1 MHHMPLEAIQL
12 VARREGRVLASYALQ
27 PGDYLI
33 GRDPT
38 CHIHV
43 DSPEI
48 SRKHA
53 RLIFTQGR
61 LEIEDAGGRYGTF
74 IDNQQVNGRQPL
86 GLSQAFHI
94 GRTQLEINSSKSPS
108 ATTEIPSAQ
117 PALLTPNERYE
128 LGETLAQGGMGQVA
142 EARDRYL
149 QRPVAIKV
157 LSHEMAA
164 NPGLSRRFV
173 QEALVLGRLEH
184 PHIVPIH
191 DLGIDS
197 QGRNYYSMKFVRGIT
212 LRDVLDGIRK
222 GRTLLIE
229 QYPLAELLNIFQ
241 KICDAVA
248 YAHSQGIIH
257 RDLKPANIM
266 LGEYGEVLV
275 MDWGLAK
282 IIDDLEPGAT
292 TLPPDSTTPYD
303 NDNPGTRFGTVM
315 GTPNFMAPEQAEG
328 QLDVIDARTDIF
340 SLGAILYSILA
351 LRPPVIGPTEEEV
364 LARIKRGEITPPGQT
379 PVDNKNKPTSTP
391 VLVHCPERRVPGAL
405 AAVTMQSLA
414 HNPAK
419 RYQSVAELQKDIAA
433 YQKGYATR
441 AERAGTFRQ
450 FRLTIR
456 RHAGTFAAAAFII
469 LLVLSFGIHSFMKER
484 KLRTTIARLRSAAP
498 VYFQSA
504 QTFVEQ
510 RKFTEALERIDLA
523 IELQSNVT
531 EYHRLKGN
539 IHQSL
544 LQFQQAQKSYARA
557 TGNLKADQSRQIN
570 QKIQAKI
577 TTGPAATIPQLEILA
592 RHMKQQGRQAEAEAM
607 ASRVANQKET
617 AWKRARATLQQLQ
630 LANRIERTEK
640 GYLKVNLAKS
650 PTREL
655 TPLANLPIVSLNL
668 WKTKVNHLRPLAG
681 MPLKELYLAFT
692 AVDDLTPLRGAPLQS
707 LTVAYA
713 PITDLTPLKNMPLL
727 HLYLSNTK
735 VKDLTPLKGL
745 PLESL
750 HLDRTPITNLNALKG
765 MPLRRLRLEGCT
777 QLTDLSPLAHCPNLE
792 VLVLPSRHGDI
803 SFLKKLPK
811 LSRLSYHFDLDERKI
826 QTTANFWSLQQTR
839 R

>member
-1 MHHMPLEAIQL
+1 MPLEAIQL

-33 GRDPT
+33 GRDPA

-86 GLSQAFHI
+86 GLSQSFHI
-94 GRTQLEINSSKSPS
+94 GRTQLEINPSKSPS

-128 LGETLAQGGMGQVA
+128 LGETLARGGMGQVA

-157 LSHEMAA
+157 LSPEMAA

-197 QGRNYYSMKFVRGIT
+197 QGRNYYSMKYVRGIT
-212 LRDVLDGIRK
+212 LRDVLNGIRK

-229 QYPLAELLNIFQ
+229 QYPLTELLNIFQ

-275 MDWGLAK
+275 MDWGLSK
-282 IIDDLEPGAT
+282 ILDDPEPGET
-292 TLPPDSTTPYD
+292 TLPPESIKPHD

-328 QLDVIDARTDIF
+328 QLDAIDARTDIF

-351 LRPPVIGPTEEEV
+351 LRPPVIGTTEEEV
-364 LARIKRGEITPPGQT
+364 LNRIKRGEITPPGQT
-379 PVDNKNKPTSTP
+379 PVDNKNKTTPTP
-391 VLVHCPERRVPGAL
+391 VLAHCPERRVPSAL

-414 HNPAK
+414 HNSAK

-433 YQKGYATR
+433 YQAGYATR

-456 RHAGTFAAAAFII
+456 RHAGTFAAATFIV
-469 LLVLSFGIHSFMKER
+469 LLVLGFGIHSFIKER

-504 QTFVEQ
+504 QTLVEQ
-510 RKFTEALERIDLA
+510 RKFTEALERINLA
-523 IELQSNVT
+523 IELQPKVT

-544 LQFQQAQKSYARA
+544 LQFQQAQKSYALA

-577 TTGPAATIPQLEILA
+577 TTGPAATIPQLEALA

-607 ASRVANQKET
+607 ASRVAHQKET
-617 AWKRARATLQQLQ
+617 AWQRARATLQQLQ
-630 LANRIERTEK
+630 LANRLERTEK
-640 GYLKVNLAKS
+640 GYLKVNLAKT

-655 TPLANLPIVSLNL
+655 APLTNLPIVSLNL
-668 WKTKVNHLRPLAG
+668 WQTKVNHLRPLAG
-681 MPLKELYLAFT
+681 MPLKELYLAYT
-692 AVDDLTPLRGAPLQS
+692 AVNDLTPLRGAPLQS

-713 PITDLTPLKNMPLL
+713 PITDLSPLKDMPLL
-727 HLYLSNTK
+727 HLYLSSTK
-735 VKDLTPLKGL
+735 VKDLTPLKGV

-777 QLTDLSPLAHCPNLE
+777 QLTDLSPLEHCPNLE
-792 VLVLPSRHGDI
+792 VLVLPPRHGDI
-803 SFLKKLPK
+803 NFLRKLPK
-811 LSRLSYHFDLDERKI
+811 LGRLSYYFDLDESKI
-826 QTTANFWSLQQTR
+826 QTTANFWSSR
-839 R
+839 RARH

>member
-1 MHHMPLEAIQL
+1 MPLEAIQL
-12 VARREGRVLASYALQ
+12 VARREGQILASYALQ

-33 GRDPT
+33 GRDPA
-38 CHIHV
+38 CPIHV

-53 RLIFTQGR
+53 RLIFAQDQ

-74 IDNQQVNGRQPL
+74 IENQQVIGRQQL
-86 GLSQAFHI
+86 GPSQSLHI
-94 GRTQLEINSSKSPS
+94 GRTKLEISPLNAPA
-108 ATTEIPSAQ
+108 ATTETPSFQ
-117 PALLTPNERYE
+117 PAALAPTERYE
-128 LGETLAQGGMGQVA
+128 LGETLALGGMGQVA

-157 LSHEMAA
+157 LSPEMAV

-197 QGRNYYSMKFVRGIT
+197 QGRNYYSMKYVRGIT

-229 QYPLAELLNIFQ
+229 QYPLAELLTIFQ

-282 IIDDLEPGAT
+282 ILDEPEPGEV
-292 TLPPDSTTPYD
+292 TLPPESAAPHD

-328 QLDVIDARTDIF
+328 QLDAIDARTDIF
-340 SLGAILYSILA
+340 SLGAILYCILA
-351 LRPPVIGPTEEEV
+351 LRPPVIGTTEEEV
-364 LARIKRGEITPPGQT
+364 LDRIKRGEITPPGQT
-379 PVDNKNKPTSTP
+379 PADNKNKTTPTP
-391 VLVHCPERRVPGAL
+391 VLIHCPERRVPGAL
-405 AAVTMQSLA
+405 AAVTMQALA

-433 YQKGYATR
+433 YQAGYATR

-469 LLVLSFGIHSFMKER
+469 LLMLGFGIHSFMKER
-484 KLRTTIARLRSAAP
+484 KLRNTIARLRSTAP

-504 QTFVEQ
+504 QTLVEQ
-510 RKFTEALERIDLA
+510 RKFTEALERINLA
-523 IELQSNVT
+523 IELQPNAT

-544 LQFQQAQKSYARA
+544 LQFQQAQKSYTHAI
-557 TGNLKADQSRQIN
+557 GNPKADQSRQIN

-577 TTGPAATIPQLEILA
+577 STGPAAAIPQLEVLA

-607 ASRVANQKET
+607 ASRVAHQKEN
-617 AWKRARATLQQLQ
+617 AWQRARATLQQLQ
-630 LANRIERTEK
+630 LANRLERTEK
-640 GYLKVNLAKS
+640 GYLKVNLSKT

-655 TPLANLPIVSLNL
+655 APLANLPIVSLNL
-668 WKTKVNHLRPLAG
+668 WQTKVNHLRPLAG
-681 MPLKELYLAFT
+681 MPLKELYLAYT
-692 AVDDLTPLRGAPLQS
+692 AVNDLTPLRGAPLQS

-713 PITDLTPLKNMPLL
+713 PITDLSPLKDMPLL
-727 HLYLSNTK
+727 HLYLSSTK
-735 VKDLTPLKGL
+735 VKDLTPLKGMH
-745 PLESL
+745 LESL

-765 MPLRRLRLEGCT
+765 MPLRRLRLEGCS

-792 VLVLPSRHGDI
+792 ALILPPRHDDI
-803 SFLKKLPK
+803 SYLKKLPK
-811 LSRLSYHFDLDERKI
+811 LRRLSYHFDLDERKI
-826 QTTANFWSLQQTR
+826 QTTANFWSSRQTR

>member
-1 MHHMPLEAIQL
+1 MPLEAIEL
-12 VARREGRVLASYALQ
+12 VARREGQVLASYALQ

-33 GRDPT
+33 GRDPA
-38 CHIHV
+38 CPIHV

-53 RLIFTQGR
+53 RLLFTQGQ

-74 IDNQQVNGRQPL
+74 IDNQQVIGRQPL
-86 GLSQAFHI
+86 SPGQSFHI
-94 GRTQLEINSSKSPS
+94 GQTQLEINPLKSPA
-108 ATTEIPSAQ
+108 ATTEIPSVQ
-117 PALLTPNERYE
+117 PAALAPNERYE

-157 LSHEMAA
+157 LSPEMAA
-164 NPGLSRRFV
+164 TPGLSRRFV

-191 DLGIDS
+191 DLGIDA
-197 QGRNYYSMKFVRGIT
+197 QGRNYYSMKYVRGIT

-248 YAHSQGIIH
+248 YAHSQDIIH

-282 IIDDLEPGAT
+282 ILDDPEPGEA
-292 TLPPDSTTPYD
+292 TLPPDSTAPHD

-328 QLDVIDARTDIF
+328 QLGAIDARTDIF

-351 LRPPVIGPTEEEV
+351 LRPPVIGNTEEEV
-364 LARIKRGEITPPGQT
+364 LNKIKRDEITPPGQT
-379 PVDNKNKPTSTP
+379 PADKKNKATPTP
-391 VLVHCPERRVPGAL
+391 VLIHCPERRVPGAL

-414 HNPAK
+414 HSPAK

-433 YQKGYATR
+433 YQAGYATR

-469 LLVLSFGIHSFMKER
+469 LLVLGFGVHSFIKER

-498 VYFQSA
+498 VYYQSA
-504 QTFVEQ
+504 QTLVEQ
-510 RKFTEALERIDLA
+510 RKFSEALERINLA
-523 IELQSNVT
+523 IELQPNAT

-544 LQFQQAQKSYARA
+544 LQFQQAQKSYTRA
-557 TGNLKADQSRQIN
+557 TGNPKADQSRQIN

-577 TTGPAATIPQLEILA
+577 STGPAAAIPQLEVLA

-607 ASRVANQKET
+607 ASRVAHQKEN
-617 AWKRARATLQQLQ
+617 AWQRARATLQQLQ
-630 LANRIERTEK
+630 LANRLERTEK
-640 GYLKVNLAKS
+640 GYLKINLSKT

-655 TPLANLPIVSLNL
+655 APLANLPIVSLNL
-668 WKTKVNHLRPLAG
+668 WQTKVNHLRPLAG
-681 MPLKELYLAFT
+681 MPLRELYLAFT
-692 AVDDLTPLRGAPLQS
+692 AVNDLTPLRGAPLQS

-713 PITDLTPLKNMPLL
+713 PITDLAPLKGMPLL

-735 VKDLTPLKGL
+735 VKDLTPLESMH
-745 PLESL
+745 LESL
-750 HLDRTPITNLNALKG
+750 HLDRTPIINLNALKG
-765 MPLRRLRLEGCT
+765 MPLRRLRLEGCS

-792 VLVLPSRHGDI
+792 VLILPSSHGDI
-803 SFLKKLPK
+803 SHLKKLPK
-811 LSRLSYHFDLDERKI
+811 LRRLSYHFDLDERKI
-826 QTTANFWSLQQTR
+826 QTTANFWASRQTHR
-839 R
+839 

>member
-1 MHHMPLEAIQL
+1 MPLEAIQL
-12 VARREGRVLASYALQ
+12 VARREGQVLASYALQ
-27 PGDYLI
+27 PGDFLI
-33 GRDPT
+33 GRDPA
-38 CHIHV
+38 CPIHV

-48 SRKHA
+48 SRTHA
-53 RLIFTQGR
+53 RLIFDRGR

-74 IDNQQVNGRQPL
+74 IDNQQVIGRQPFSP
-86 GLSQAFHI
+86 SQLLHI
-94 GRTQLEINSSKSPS
+94 GRTQLEISPIKAS
-108 ATTEIPSAQ
+108 ATTTEIPSTQ
-117 PALLTPNERYE
+117 PAILAATERYE
-128 LGETLAQGGMGQVA
+128 LGEILAQGGMGQVA
-142 EARDRYL
+142 EARDRHL

-157 LSHEMAA
+157 LSPEMAA
-164 NPGLSRRFV
+164 SPGLSHRFV

-197 QGRNYYSMKFVRGIT
+197 QGRNYYSMKYVRGIT
-212 LRDVLDGIRK
+212 LRDVLDGLRK

-229 QYPLAELLNIFQ
+229 QYPLVELLNIFQ
-241 KICDAVA
+241 KICNAVA

-282 IIDDLEPGAT
+282 ILDDPEPGEA
-292 TLPPDSTTPYD
+292 TLPPNRTTPHN

-328 QLDVIDARTDIF
+328 QLDAIDTRTDIF

-351 LRPPVIGPTEEEV
+351 LRPPVIGATEEEV
-364 LARIKRGEITPPGQT
+364 LNKIKRGEIFPPGQT
-379 PVDNKNKPTSTP
+379 PTEAKDKTTPTP

-405 AAVTMQSLA
+405 AAVTMQSLE

-419 RYQSVAELQKDIAA
+419 RYQSVVELQKDIAA
-433 YQKGYATR
+433 YQAGYATR
-441 AERAGTFRQ
+441 AERAGAFRQ

-456 RHAGTFAAAAFII
+456 RHTGTFAAGAFII
-469 LLVLSFGIHSFMKER
+469 LLVLGFGIHSFLKER

-504 QTFVEQ
+504 QTLVEQ
-510 RKFTEALERIDLA
+510 KKFDEALARINLA
-523 IELQSNVT
+523 IELQPNAS
-531 EYHRLKGN
+531 EFHRLKGN

-544 LQFQQAQKSYARA
+544 LQFQKAHQSYAHA
-557 TGNLKADQSRQIN
+557 IGNSRADQSRQIN
-570 QKIQAKI
+570 QNIQAKI
-577 TTGPAATIPQLEILA
+577 TATPAATISQLEALA
-592 RHMKQQGRQAEAEAM
+592 HHMKQQGRQAEAEAM
-607 ASRVANQKET
+607 ASRVARQKET
-617 AWKRARATLQQLQ
+617 AWQRARATLQQLQ
-630 LANRIERTEK
+630 LANRLERTEK
-640 GYLKVNLAKS
+640 GYLKVNLSKT

-655 TPLANLPIVSLNL
+655 APLANLPIVSLNL
-668 WKTKVNHLRPLAG
+668 WQTKVNHLRPLAG

-692 AVDDLTPLRGAPLQS
+692 SVDDLTPLRGAPLQS
-707 LTVAYA
+707 LTIAYA
-713 PITDLTPLKNMPLL
+713 PIATLEPLEGMPLH

-735 VKDLTPLKGL
+735 VSDLTPLKGM

-750 HLDRTPITNLNALKG
+750 HLDRTPVTSLNALKG
-765 MPLRRLRLEGCT
+765 MPLSRLRLDGCT

-792 VLVLPSRHGDI
+792 VLVLPPRHGGI

-811 LSRLSYHFDLDERKI
+811 LRRLSYHFDLDERKI
-826 QTTANFWSLQQTR
+826 QTTAHFWSSRKVR

>member
-1 MHHMPLEAIQL
+1 MLFETIEL
-12 VARREGRVLASYALQ
+12 VARREGQILASYTLH

-33 GRDPT
+33 GRDPA
-38 CHIHV
+38 CPIHV

-53 RLIFTQGR
+53 RLIFAQGK

-74 IDNQQVNGRQPL
+74 IDNQQVIGRQPL
-86 GLSQAFHI
+86 GLGQSFHI
-94 GRTQLEINSSKSPS
+94 GRTQLEINPSKSPPD
-108 ATTEIPSAQ
+108 TTEIPSVQ
-117 PALLTPNERYE
+117 PTPLTPNERYE
-128 LGETLAQGGMGQVA
+128 LGETIAQGGMGQVA

-157 LSHEMAA
+157 LSPEMAA
-164 NPGLSRRFV
+164 NSGLSRRFV

-197 QGRNYYSMKFVRGIT
+197 QGRNYYSMKYVRGIT

-241 KICDAVA
+241 KICDGVA

-257 RDLKPANIM
+257 RDLKPANVM

-275 MDWGLAK
+275 MDWGLSK
-282 IIDDLEPGAT
+282 ILDDPEPGET
-292 TLPPDSTTPYD
+292 TLPPENIKPHD

-328 QLDVIDARTDIF
+328 QLDAIDTRTDIF

-351 LRPPVIGPTEEEV
+351 LRPPVIGTTEEEV
-364 LARIKRGEITPPGQT
+364 LDRIKHGEITPPGQT
-379 PVDNKNKPTSTP
+379 SVDNKNKSTPTP

-433 YQKGYATR
+433 YQAGYATR

-469 LLVLSFGIHSFMKER
+469 VLVLGFGIHSFIKER

-504 QTFVEQ
+504 QTLVEQ
-510 RKFTEALERIDLA
+510 RKFTEALERINLA
-523 IELQSNVT
+523 IELQPKTT

-557 TGNLKADQSRQIN
+557 IGNLKAEQSRQIN

-577 TTGPAATIPQLEILA
+577 TTGPAATIPQLEVLA
-592 RHMKQQGRQAEAEAM
+592 RHMKQQGRQAEAKAM
-607 ASRVANQKET
+607 ASRIAHQKET
-617 AWKRARATLQQLQ
+617 AWRRARATLQQLQ
-630 LANRIERTEK
+630 LANRLERTEE
-640 GYLKVNLAKS
+640 GYLKVNLSKT

-655 TPLANLPIVSLNL
+655 SPLTNLPIVSLNL
-668 WKTKVNHLRPLAG
+668 WQTKVNHLRPLAG
-681 MPLKELYLAFT
+681 MPLKELYLAYT

-713 PITDLTPLKNMPLL
+713 PITDLSPLKEMPLL
-727 HLYLSNTK
+727 HLYLSSTK
-735 VKDLTPLKGL
+735 VKDLTPLKGM

-750 HLDRTPITNLNALKG
+750 HLDRTPITNLNALRG
-765 MPLRRLRLEGCT
+765 MPLRHLRLEGCT
-777 QLTDLSPLAHCPNLE
+777 QLTDLSPLAQCLNLE
-792 VLVLPSRHGDI
+792 VLVLPQRHGDI
-803 SFLKKLPK
+803 NFLKKLPK
-811 LSRLSYHFDLDERKI
+811 LGRLSYYFDLDERKI
-826 QTTANFWSLQQTR
+826 QTTANFWSSRQTQR
-839 R
+839 

>member
-1 MHHMPLEAIQL
+1 MHQMPLEAIEL
-12 VARREGRVLASYALQ
+12 VARREGQVLASYALQ

-33 GRDPT
+33 GRDSACP
-38 CHIHV
+38 IHV

-53 RLIFTQGR
+53 RLIFAQGR

-74 IDNQQVNGRQPL
+74 IDNQQVVGRQPFNP
-86 GLSQAFHI
+86 GQSFHI
-94 GRTQLEINSSKSPS
+94 GRTQLEISPLQTPS
-108 ATTEIPSAQ
+108 ATSEIPSAQ
-117 PALLTPNERYE
+117 PAAFAPTERYE

-157 LSHEMAA
+157 LSPEMAA
-164 NPGLSRRFV
+164 NPNLSRRFV

-191 DLGIDS
+191 DLGVDS
-197 QGRNYYSMKFVRGIT
+197 HGRNYYSMKYVRGIT

-282 IIDDLEPGAT
+282 ILDEPEPGET
-292 TLPPDSTTPYD
+292 TLPPDGTTPHD

-328 QLDVIDARTDIF
+328 QLDAIDARTDIF

-351 LRPPVIGPTEEEV
+351 LRPPVIGTTEEEV
-364 LARIKRGEITPPGQT
+364 LDKIKRGEITPPGQT
-379 PVDNKNKPTSTP
+379 PIDNKNKTTPTP

-414 HNPAK
+414 HNPVK

-433 YQKGYATR
+433 YQAGYATR

-456 RHAGTFAAAAFII
+456 RHAGSFAAAAFII
-469 LLVLSFGIHSFMKER
+469 LLVFGFGIHSFIKER

-498 VYFQSA
+498 VYYQSA
-504 QTFVEQ
+504 QTLVEQ
-510 RKFTEALERIDLA
+510 KKFAEALERINLA
-523 IELQSNVT
+523 IELQPNAT
-531 EYHRLKGN
+531 EFHRLKGN

-544 LQFQQAQKSYARA
+544 LQFQLAQRAYSQAN
-557 TGNLKADQSRQIN
+557 GNPKADQSRQIN
-570 QKIQAKI
+570 QNIQAKI
-577 TTGPAATIPQLEILA
+577 STGPAATIPQLEILA
-592 RHMKQQGRQAEAEAM
+592 HHMKQQGRQAEAEAM
-607 ASRVANQKET
+607 ASRVAHQKET
-617 AWKRARATLQQLQ
+617 AWQRARATLQQLQ
-630 LANRIERTEK
+630 LANRLERTEK
-640 GYLKVNLAKS
+640 GYLKINLSKT

-655 TPLANLPIVSLNL
+655 APLANLPIVSLNL
-668 WKTKVNHLRPLAG
+668 WQTKVNHLRPLAG
-681 MPLKELYLAFT
+681 MPLRELYLAFT

-713 PITDLTPLKNMPLL
+713 PITDLTPLEGMPLL

-735 VKDLTPLKGL
+735 INDLTPLKGM

-750 HLDRTPITNLNALKG
+750 HLDRTPITNLNVLKE
-765 MPLRRLRLEGCT
+765 MPLRRLRLDGCT
-777 QLTDLSPLAHCPNLE
+777 QLPDLSPLAHCPNLE
-792 VLVLPSRHGDI
+792 VLILPPRHGDI
-803 SFLKKLPK
+803 SLLKKLPK
-811 LSRLSYHFDLDERKI
+811 LRRLSYHFDLDERKI
-826 QTTANFWSLQQTR
+826 QTTANFWSSHHAR